1 MPCTGG
7 VTRLG
12 GGVLAV
18 LVAAAAGLWTL
29 AGDTPLDRARSGG
42 LQAIRLAGIVRLG
55 YANEA
60 PYGYRDTATGRLTG
74 EAPEVA
80 RVVLR
85 RLGIERIEAVVTEF
99 GALIPGLRAGR
110 FDIIAAGM
118 YITPARCSRI
128 AFSEPSY
135 RIGEAFAVRA
145 GNPLALHSFEDVAR
159 RPAATL
165 GVVGGAVEHTYARA
179 VGIPAHRLAVFPDN
193 ISALTALRAG
203 RIDAWAATRLTAL
216 DLLRKART
224 AQLELAE
231 PFTDPVIDGR
241 TTVGYGA
248 FGFRLHDRE
257 LLAAFNRELTD
268 FVGSAGH
275 LRLTAPF
282 GITRDMLP
290 GDVTTRDLCRR
301 T

>member
-1 MPCTGG
+1 MHGR
-7 VTRLG
+7 VTWLG
-12 GGVLAV
+12 RGLLAV
-18 LVAAAAGLWTL
+18 LVLAAAGLWAL
-29 AGDTPLDRARSGG
+29 ARDPTAERAYAGG
-42 LQAIRLAGIVRLG
+42 LESIRQAGTVRLG

-60 PYGYRDTATGRLTG
+60 PYGYRDTATGRITG

-99 GALIPGLRAGR
+99 GALIPGLGAGR

-128 AFSEPSY
+128 AFSEPTY

-159 RPAATL
+159 RPSATL

-179 VGIPAHRLAVFPDN
+179 VGIPAARLAVFPDN

-203 RIDAWAATRLTAL
+203 RIDAWAATRLTTL
-216 DLLRKART
+216 DLLRKANT
-224 AQLELAE
+224 AQIELAE
-231 PFTDPVIDGR
+231 PFSDPVIDGR

-248 FGFRLHDRE
+248 FGFRLRDRD
-257 LLAAFNRELTD
+257 LLAAFNRELDD
-268 FVGSAGH
+268 FIGSDEH
-275 LRLTAPF
+275 LRLTARF
-282 GITRDMLP
+282 GITRDTLP
-290 GDVTTRDLCRR
+290 GEVTTRELCGR